1 MYGNP
6 YMNMYNP
13 QMNIDKIDKIN
24 EQINNLEKM
33 KSQMQQQPAQAQP
46 TNLTQNF
53 QLAPTSRDVIRY
65 ATSIE
70 EVQRDMVI
78 GDTPYFSKDMS
89 VVWIKN
95 LKGEIKTYELT
106 ELVEKDEKDL
116 QIEFLMAQVNELRGM
131 ISNEQSNSD
140 VDETEVSKST
150 TTNDEPIRKS
160 TKKNEPTSVSRVST
174 SKTK

>member
-1 MYGNP
+1 MYNYP

-13 QMNIDKIDKIN
+13 QASIDKLN

-33 KSQMQQQPAQAQP
+33 KAQMQQPAQQP

-89 VVWIKN
+89 VVWVKN
-95 LKGEIKTYELT
+95 LKGEIRTYELK
-106 ELVEKDEKDL
+106 EIVPLDEKDMQIKYL
-116 QIEFLMAQVNELRGM
+116 QSQIEELKGKIDNVSNVSNVNA
-131 ISNEQSNSD
+131 EQNA
-140 VDETEVSKST
+140 
-150 TTNDEPIRKS
+150 TNTSADDKPIGEPIES
-160 TKKNEPTSVSRVST
+160 TKSASISKVSR
-174 SKTK
+174 SKKE

>member
-1 MYGNP
+1 MYNNP

-13 QMNIDKIDKIN
+13 QASIDKLN

-33 KSQMQQQPAQAQP
+33 KAQMQQPQQP

-78 GDTPYFSKDMS
+78 GETPYFSKDMS

-95 LKGEIKTYELT
+95 LKGEIRTYELT
-106 ELVEKDEKDL
+106 EIIPKDEKDL
-116 QIEFLMAQVNELRGM
+116 QIELLQSQINDLRKEMRKNER
-131 ISNEQSNSD
+131 INTDD
-140 VDETEVSKST
+140 VTTKDATDTTEYDEPIGEPIKESKST
-150 TTNDEPIRKS
+150 GISKISRS
-160 TKKNEPTSVSRVST
+160 KKE
-174 SKTK
+174 

>member
-1 MYGNP
+1 MYNNP
-6 YMNMYNP
+6 YMNSYN
-13 QMNIDKIDKIN
+13 QQANIDRLN

-33 KSQMQQQPAQAQP
+33 KAQMQQPQPQP

-65 ATSIE
+65 ATSLE

-95 LKGEIKTYELT
+95 IKGEIKTYELN
-106 ELVEKDEKDL
+106 EIIPKDEKDL
-116 QIEFLMAQVNELRGM
+116 QIEYLKGQIEELKEK
-131 ISNEQSNSD
+131 IENEQSNSNVITKQD
-140 VDETEVSKST
+140 ATNTTRNDETNGTTTKENKST
-150 TTNDEPIRKS
+150 SISK
-160 TKKNEPTSVSRVST
+160 VST
-174 SKTK
+174 SKKGQ

>member
-1 MYGNP
+1 MYNNP
-6 YMNMYNP
+6 YINMYNP
-13 QMNIDKIDKIN
+13 QASIDKLN

-33 KSQMQQQPAQAQP
+33 KAQMQQPQQP

-78 GDTPYFSKDMS
+78 GETPYFSKDMS

-95 LKGEIKTYELT
+95 LKGEIRTYELN
-106 ELVEKDEKDL
+106 EIVPKDEKD
-116 QIEFLMAQVNELRGM
+116 IKIDFLMAQIEELKKGMSKNESKA
-131 ISNEQSNSD
+131 IIDEPIANTDESQESSNVSN
-140 VDETEVSKST
+140 VSKST
-150 TTNDEPIRKS
+150 KKS
-160 TKKNEPTSVSRVST
+160 K
-174 SKTK
+174 

>member
-1 MYGNP
+1 MYNYP

-13 QMNIDKIDKIN
+13 QASIDKLN

-33 KSQMQQQPAQAQP
+33 KAQMQQPAQQP

-89 VVWIKN
+89 VVWVKN

-106 ELVEKDEKDL
+106 EIVPKDEKD
-116 QIEFLMAQVNELRGM
+116 IKIDFLMAQIEELKKGMSKNESKT
-131 ISNEQSNSD
+131 IIDEPITNTNESQESSNVSN
-140 VDETEVSKST
+140 VSKSAK
-150 TTNDEPIRKS
+150 KS
-160 TKKNEPTSVSRVST
+160 K
-174 SKTK
+174 

>member
-1 MYGNP
+1 MYNNP
-6 YMNMYNP
+6 YMSSYN
-13 QMNIDKIDKIN
+13 QQSNIDKLN

-33 KSQMQQQPAQAQP
+33 KAQMQHSQQQPQP

-89 VVWIKN
+89 VVWVKN
-95 LKGEIKTYELT
+95 IKGEIKTYELN
-106 ELVEKDEKDL
+106 EIVPKDAKDL
-116 QIEFLMAQVNELRGM
+116 QIEYLQSQIEELKGM
-131 ISNEQSNSD
+131 INNDANVTDVNAKQNSTD
-140 VDETEVSKST
+140 TS
-150 TTNDEPIRKS
+150 TNDEPVGTTAKKNKS
-160 TKKNEPTSVSRVST
+160 TSISKVSGSKKE
-174 SKTK
+174 